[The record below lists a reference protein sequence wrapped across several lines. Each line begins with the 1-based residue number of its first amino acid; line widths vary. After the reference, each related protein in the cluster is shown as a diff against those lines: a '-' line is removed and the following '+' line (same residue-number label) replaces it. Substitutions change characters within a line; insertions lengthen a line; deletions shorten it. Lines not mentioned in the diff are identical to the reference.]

1 MKSFTHIRS
10 MAVCQLLLWLT
21 ALAVT
26 SCDGII
32 YDEEGDCEVTYQ
44 VKFRYD
50 MNMKFADAFAHEV
63 KSVKLYAF
71 DADTDQLVWQSP
83 EEEVVNAENF
93 ALEMDVPAGSYK
105 LLAWGGLKD
114 NGSFALQDDL
124 SCKLNRNRGTDGK
137 AYVDTDLH
145 PLFHGT
151 LECAL
156 PDEPGVHTFTMP
168 MKKNTNVIRVV
179 LQHLSEQELDK
190 DMFSFRITDTNGW
203 MSPNNELLPDEQVTY
218 RAWSTESGSA
228 GMEQRA
234 VTQVNAVVAELT
246 VARLVKGQDAVLT
259 VVNNETHEE
268 VLRIPLID
276 VALLVKGNY
285 NREMSDQE
293 YLDRQDEYNMTFFLD
308 ESKSWM
314 NAYIY
319 INSWKVVLQH
329 TDL

>member
-1 MKSFTHIRS
+1 MKALLHIR
-10 MAVCQLLLWLT
+10 MMTVCQLLLWL
-21 ALAVT
+21 AGLIVT
-26 SCDGII
+26 SCSGMI
-32 YDEEGDCEVTYQ
+32 YDEEGDCTVTYQ

-50 MNMKFADAFAHEV
+50 WNMKFADAFANEV
-63 KSVKLYAF
+63 KSVRLYAF
-71 DADTDQLVWQSP
+71 DAETKEQVWQS
-83 EEEVVNAENF
+83 EEMEVTTENF
-93 ALEMDVPAGSYK
+93 TIPMDVPAGKYQ

-168 MKKNTNVIRVV
+168 IKKNTNVIRVV

-190 DMFSFRITDTNGW
+190 NMFSFRITDTNGW
-203 MSPNNELLPDEQVTY
+203 MSQNNELLPDEQVTY

-234 VTQVNAVVAELT
+234 VTQVNSVVAELT

-293 YLDRQDEYNMTFFLD
+293 YLDRQDEYNMTFVLD
-308 ESKSWM
+308 ESKNWM